1 MRECLNSAA
10 NNLVIKI
17 VEEVAQENSKGFVF
31 CFHFGG
37 YQAMRRAKG
46 SAAKIRK
53 KSHIRKGY
61 VIFLGC
67 KV

>member
-17 VEEVAQENSKGFVF
+17 VEKVAQENSKGFVF

-46 SAAKIRK
+46 SAFISQLRQ
-53 KSHIRKGY
+53 S
-61 VIFLGC
+61 
-67 KV
+67 